1 MQQQQYGMSDENDP
15 ETWHGWFGRWVTG
28 APNRW
33 LGRRSAVGQDIA
45 GGADGL
51 KYLLHMARGNRRE
64 RGASVQNLGKEVR
77 PVVLIH
83 GFMGTRGSMYP
94 LEKRLEEDG
103 YCVLSFNLG
112 LINLRD
118 IRTSA
123 FRIQRKIEGI
133 LAQTGVEEIDMIGH
147 SMGGLIGLY
156 MIKKLGGHKRV
167 RRFILLGSP
176 VHGTWA
182 ALAGIAT
189 VGVYSASTWQLLPR
203 SKFLDELHQGPI
215 PGTVEVHSLSAAR
228 DWVCPPSS
236 TRLKGS
242 EAHSVNLGHSSLVIS
257 PEVYRHVHNILKK
270 EDAEDEDASKE
281 ADSELELAS
290 PNAADPEENFGP

>member
-1 MQQQQYGMSDENDP
+1 MQQQQQQYLMSEHDDP
-15 ETWHGWFGRWVTG
+15 ETWHGWLGRWLAG

-51 KYLLHMARGNRRE
+51 KYLLHLARGNRRE
-64 RGASVQNLGKEVR
+64 RTSAVQQLGKDVR

-94 LEKRLEEDG
+94 LERRLEEDG
-103 YCVLSFNLG
+103 FCVLSFNLG
-112 LINLRD
+112 LINLKD

-123 FRIQRKIEGI
+123 FRIQRKIDAL
-133 LAQTGVEEIDMIGH
+133 LAETGVEEIDIIGH

-156 MIKKLGGHKRV
+156 MIKKLGAHKKV
-167 RRFILLGSP
+167 KRFILLGSP

-189 VGVYSASTWQLLPR
+189 VGLYSASTWQILPR
-203 SKFLDELHQGPI
+203 SKFLDELHKGPI
-215 PGTVEVHSLSAAR
+215 PGDVEVHSVSAAR

-236 TRLKGS
+236 TRLRGS
-242 EAHSVNLGHSSLVIS
+242 ESHSVNLGHSSLVIS
-257 PEVYRHVHNILKK
+257 AEVYRHVQNILKSPDVEPQEPGSDAKKPADLAMDPK
-270 EDAEDEDASKE
+270 EN
-281 ADSELELAS
+281 L
-290 PNAADPEENFGP
+290 GP

>member
-1 MQQQQYGMSDENDP
+1 MQQQQQQQYLMSEHDDP
-15 ETWHGWFGRWVTG
+15 ETWHGWLGRWLAG

-51 KYLLHMARGNRRE
+51 KYLLHLARGNRRE
-64 RGASVQNLGKEVR
+64 RTSAVQQLGKDVR

-94 LEKRLEEDG
+94 LERRLEEDG
-103 YCVLSFNLG
+103 FCVLSFNLG
-112 LINLRD
+112 LINLKD

-123 FRIQRKIEGI
+123 FRIQRKIDAL
-133 LAQTGVEEIDMIGH
+133 LAETGVEEIDVIGH

-156 MIKKLGGHKRV
+156 MIKKLGAHKKV
-167 RRFILLGSP
+167 KRFILLGSP

-189 VGVYSASTWQLLPR
+189 VGLYSASTWQILPR
-203 SKFLDELHQGPI
+203 SKFLDELHKGPI
-215 PGTVEVHSLSAAR
+215 PGDVEVHSVSAAR

-236 TRLKGS
+236 TRLRGS
-242 EAHSVNLGHSSLVIS
+242 ESHSVNLGHSSLVIS
-257 PEVYRHVHNILKK
+257 AEVYRHVQNILKSPDVEEQEPGSDAKKDVDLAMDPK
-270 EDAEDEDASKE
+270 EN
-281 ADSELELAS
+281 L
-290 PNAADPEENFGP
+290 GP

>member
-1 MQQQQYGMSDENDP
+1 MQQQQQQYLMSEHDDP
-15 ETWHGWFGRWVTG
+15 ETWHGWLGRWLAG

-33 LGRRSAVGQDIA
+33 LGRRSGVGQDIA

-51 KYLLHMARGNRRE
+51 KYLLHLARGNRRE
-64 RGASVQNLGKEVR
+64 RTSAVQQLGKDVR

-94 LEKRLEEDG
+94 LERRLEEDG
-103 YCVLSFNLG
+103 FCVLSFNLG
-112 LINLRD
+112 LINLKD

-123 FRIQRKIEGI
+123 FRIQRKIDAL
-133 LAQTGVEEIDMIGH
+133 LAETGVEEIDIIGH

-156 MIKKLGGHKRV
+156 MIKKLGAHKKV
-167 RRFILLGSP
+167 KRFILLGSP

-189 VGVYSASTWQLLPR
+189 VGLYSASTWQILPR
-203 SKFLDELHQGPI
+203 SKFLDELHKGPI
-215 PGTVEVHSLSAAR
+215 PGDVEVHSVSAAR

-236 TRLKGS
+236 TRLRGS
-242 EAHSVNLGHSSLVIS
+242 ESHSVNLGHSSLVIS
-257 PEVYRHVHNILKK
+257 AEVYRHVQNILKSPDVEEQEPASDAKKDVDLAMDPK
-270 EDAEDEDASKE
+270 EN
-281 ADSELELAS
+281 L
-290 PNAADPEENFGP
+290 GP

>member
-1 MQQQQYGMSDENDP
+1 MQMQQQQQQYPMSEHDDP
-15 ETWHGWFGRWVTG
+15 ETWHGWFGRWLVQ
-28 APNRW
+28 APSRW
-33 LGRRSAVGQDIA
+33 LGSRSGVGQNLA

-64 RGASVQNLGKEVR
+64 RAASVQTLDKNVR

-103 YCVLSFNLG
+103 FCVFSFNLG
-112 LINLRD
+112 LINVRD

-123 FRIQRKIEGI
+123 FRIHRKIEA
-133 LAQTGVEEIDMIGH
+133 LLEQTGVKEIDIIGH

-156 MIKKLGGHKRV
+156 MIKKLGAHKRV
-167 RRFILLGSP
+167 KRFILLGSP
-176 VHGTWA
+176 VHGTWV
-182 ALAGIAT
+182 ALAGVAT
-189 VGVYSASTWQLLPR
+189 VGLYSTSTWQLLPR

-215 PGTVEVHSLSAAR
+215 PDNVEIHSVCAAR

-236 TRLKGS
+236 TRLRGS
-242 EAHSVNLGHSSLVIS
+242 EAHSINLGHSSLVIS
-257 PEVYRHVHNILKK
+257 AKVYRHVYEILHQP
-270 EDAEDEDASKE
+270 DEDATDLKPST
-281 ADSELELAS
+281 
-290 PNAADPEENFGP
+290 DPQS